1 MEESYIVLNK
11 WDIEA
16 LIGNSGCAAV
26 DDKQY
31 YRDEIKILSASGF
44 TRECSC
50 VFFDATADEPIYYI
64 VYYTYDGYN
73 DDITIRSP
81 VMDVHPKSGF
91 TYYKIRKANSRQITE
106 YY

>member
-1 MEESYIVLNK
+1 MEENYIVLNK

-16 LIGNSGCAAV
+16 LIGNSGCASV
-26 DDKQY
+26 DGKYY

-44 TRECSC
+44 THECAC

-64 VYYTYDGYN
+64 VYYTYDKYN
-73 DDITIRSP
+73 DEIIIRAP
-81 VMDVHPKSGF
+81 VMDSNTKIGF

>member
-1 MEESYIVLNK
+1 MEENYIVLNK

-16 LIGNSGCAAV
+16 LIGTSGCAVV
-26 DDKQY
+26 DGKYY

-44 TRECSC
+44 TRECAC

-64 VYYTYDGYN
+64 VYYTHDGYN
-73 DDITIRSP
+73 DENIIKAP
-81 VMDVHPKSGF
+81 VWYSNPKSCF
-91 TYYKIRKANSRQITE
+91 TYYKVRKANSRQITE

>member
-1 MEESYIVLNK
+1 MEENYIVLNK
-11 WDIEA
+11 RDIED
-16 LIGNSGCAAV
+16 LIGNSGCAVV
-26 DDKQY
+26 DGKQY
-31 YRDEIKILSASGF
+31 FRDEIKILSASGF

-73 DDITIRSP
+73 DDITLIRAP
-81 VMDVHPKSGF
+81 VDPKSVF
-91 TYYKIRKANSRQITE
+91 AHYKIRKANSRQITE

>member
-1 MEESYIVLNK
+1 MEENYIVLNK

-26 DDKQY
+26 ADKQY

-44 TRECSC
+44 T
-50 VFFDATADEPIYYI
+50 
-64 VYYTYDGYN
+64 
-73 DDITIRSP
+73 
-81 VMDVHPKSGF
+81 
-91 TYYKIRKANSRQITE
+91 YYKIRKANSRQIME